1 MQQPWEVI
9 VEATI
14 MVLKIGLAVVDK
26 HHDQLFPQSEVALL
40 IAICG

>member
-1 MQQPWEVI
+1 VQQSWEV
-9 VEATI
+9 VVKATI
-14 MVLKIGLAVVDK
+14 MVLKIGLAVVDT